1 MKGQPTIEQVNE
13 AKQGN
18 VWDFGNDILYRLCKD
33 NFSHNTDDK
42 ILTKVL
48 FIGRIYAAAIER
60 RKNKSTDI
68 INDNF
73 YIDVVAPKFRQSK
86 LDNYLVKLKDIETLK
101 VDNIELIL
109 QTHYYLT
116 NTIKEIT
123 ALEKRSF
130 CSKYLH
136 FHLPEL
142 FYIYDSRA
150 VSALRQFT
158 GDVSDDLKQ
167 LLKSNSIDIE
177 YAKFFCKCYDLK
189 RQIENLYK
197 IILTSRQLDNLLIEV
212 ANRLNSEKKKNVNE

>member
-1 MKGQPTIEQVNE
+1 MKVQPTIEQVNE

-33 NFSHNTDDK
+33 NFTHNTDDK

-60 RKNKSTDI
+60 RKNKSIDI

-73 YIDVVAPKFRQSK
+73 YIDVVAPTFRQSK
-86 LDNYLVKLKDIETLK
+86 LDSYLMKLKEIETLK

-109 QTHYYLT
+109 QTHCYLT
-116 NTIKEIT
+116 NTIKQIT

-142 FYIYDSRA
+142 FYISCIPETPNKPY
-150 VSALRQFT
+150 L
-158 GDVSDDLKQ
+158 
-167 LLKSNSIDIE
+167 
-177 YAKFFCKCYDLK
+177 
-189 RQIENLYK
+189 K
-197 IILTSRQLDNLLIEV
+197 IIT
-212 ANRLNSEKKKNVNE
+212 